1 MAVCYIRRQMINR
14 KGRIL
19 FIHNAKFRNWKGTER
34 FVFELGNFLIE
45 NGFEVNVIEN
55 SRAKRIMDAAP
66 LDINIPF
73 DIKAIKFKRIFG
85 IDLVPKKEI
94 KKLIRT

>member
-1 MAVCYIRRQMINR
+1 
-14 KGRIL
+14 
-19 FIHNAKFRNWKGTER
+19 
-34 FVFELGNFLIE
+34 LIE

-55 SRAKRIMDAAP
+55 SRTKRIIDATP

-94 KKLIRT
+94 KKLIQI